1 MSANLDKLMIGHGG
15 TNVNQIMLLTKDTNA
30 IWRKKKVIFYY
41 ADELSVTSSV
51 STQSR

>member
-15 TNVNQIMLLTKDTNA
+15 TNVNQIMLLTKDTF

-41 ADELSVTSSV
+41 AAELSVTSSAN
-51 STQSR
+51 TQSR